1 MGQSKCN
8 YHFISDIV
16 KSFLLVHDF
25 LNPSSLLKSMVV
37 IIHVYIH
44 VYQCTNWNEHRFL
57 NKWRFRYL
65 EVSNIFFLLNLKTGD
80 PVTNLLVGEE
90 IKHRSLP
97 ADWCQDL
104 VNTVSCR
111 LGESFVSVGF
121 VFCFGFFVLFIWL
134 FFTSK
139 DLIN

>member
-1 MGQSKCN
+1 M
-8 YHFISDIV
+8 YISALIEM
-16 KSFLLVHDF
+16 SIDF
-25 LNPSSLLKSMVV
+25 LTSDDFATLK
-37 IIHVYIH
+37 
-44 VYQCTNWNEHRFL
+44 CL
-57 NKWRFRYL
+57 
-65 EVSNIFFLLNLKTGD
+65 IFFLLNLKTGD
-80 PVTNLLVGEE
+80 PVTNLLVEEE
-90 IKHRSLP
+90 IKHGSLP

-134 FFTSK
+134 FLTSK